1 MKLFYRELGEGRPI
15 VILHGVF
22 GSSDN
27 WLTPAKMLSDNY
39 KLYLLDQRNHGQSP
53 KSDVFDYESMA
64 NDLKEFIEEHQLNAP
79 VIMGHSMGGKVAM
92 AFAVKYPQ
100 LLSKLIVVDISPNY
114 YPPHHQKII
123 EGLNS
128 IDLKSLQT
136 RQEADSQFSKYEPEL
151 GVRQFLLK
159 NLYRSESNNFEWR
172 INLPI
177 ITEKI
182 ENVGEALD
190 QTSKVSVPTLFVK
203 GGSSR
208 YIREKDEA
216 LIKKIFL
223 NVKLAS
229 IEGAGHWVHAEKPQE
244 FIDVVRGFL

>member
-1 MKLFYRELGEGRPI
+1 MKLFYREVGEGSPI

-53 KSDVFDYESMA
+53 KSDVFDYDSMA
-64 NDLKEFIEEHQLNAP
+64 NDLKEFIEEHQLKAP

-128 IDLKSLQT
+128 IDLETLQS
-136 RQEADSQFSKYEPEL
+136 RQEADSQFSKFEPEL

-159 NLYRSESNNFEWR
+159 NLYRNESNNFDWR
-172 INLPI
+172 INLPVI
-177 ITEKI
+177 SEKI

-190 QTSKVSVPTLFVK
+190 PTSKVTVPTLFVK
-203 GGSSR
+203 GGLSR

-216 LIKKIFL
+216 LIKSIFL
-223 NVKLAS
+223 NVELAT
-229 IEGAGHWVHAEKPQE
+229 IDGAGHWVHAEKPNE
-244 FIDVVRGFL
+244 FINTVRAFL